1 MRRHSIASSSPLND
15 LSGMS
20 RLNPLFHAL
29 ASLTFWASKSWRCRA
44 NGEPETYNTRLTGS
58 AQNCT
63 DLLENFPL
71 ADNKTPT
78 MNCTRR
84 VGLAERRIIGRPKI
98 DNC

>member
-44 NGEPETYNTRLTGS
+44 NGGPETYNTRLTES
-58 AQNCT
+58 AQNFT
-63 DLLENFPL
+63 YSLKSFSLD
-71 ADNKTPT
+71 DNKAPT
-78 MNCTRR
+78 MKFTRP
-84 VGLAERRIIGRPKI
+84 VGLAQRRIIGRPKI